1 MGDMAWHGGGA
12 RRGRQQK
19 LRRGPRPRLL
29 ALGLRAWRESKKHA
43 THLDGGCTRHN
54 NMTQL
59 APWRARSSKK

>member
-29 ALGLRAWRESKKHA
+29 ALGLRAWGRAKSMRLTWMEA
-43 THLDGGCTRHN
+43 VLDT
-54 NMTQL
+54 TI
-59 APWRARSSKK
+59 